1 MAKGEEHIV
10 VLRDDAGG
18 IYLLDHRSLEQVR
31 VPKEQ
36 EAEVEQALKGAA
48 IDVSVAVDK
57 KKVAEGGLR
66 LESVERGAR
75 YNLVGSYTLRHTGG
89 LSISEILRV
98 L

>member
-1 MAKGEEHIV
+1 VARGEEHIV

-18 IYLLDHRSLEQVR
+18 IYLFDHHSLEQTR
-31 VPKEQ
+31 VPKKQ
-36 EAEVEQALKGAA
+36 VAEVEQALKGSA

-66 LESVERGAR
+66 LESVKSGSS
-75 YNLVGSYTLRHTGG
+75 YNVVGSYTLHHTGG
-89 LSISEILRV
+89 LSISEILRA